1 MNLVDGIHVSPR
13 PRTGQGVLVQL
24 ADWVRREG
32 QVISE
37 EFLRVDGFLNHRIAP
52 AFVEAAAIQVC
63 ARFVDERV
71 TLVLTAEAAG
81 NVIAYEISRRLGA
94 RAIYAKKGKATTT
107 AHPIVRDLRS
117 PTKGT
122 RTQIAVSR
130 DYLTSGERVL
140 IVDDFLY
147 RGTTSAAL
155 ADMVVETG
163 ATLVGFAF
171 IIEKGFA
178 EGREVLVRFSVPVES
193 LLCVE
198 WMDPVAGSIT
208 FSEPSESAG
217 AGG

>member
-1 MNLVDGIHVSPR
+1 MNLVDGIHVSLR

-117 PTKGT
+117 RGISILITDHQVRETLQITDRSYVISKG
-122 RTQIAVSR
+122 Q
-130 DYLTSGERVL
+130 VL
-140 IVDDFLY
+140 CH
-147 RGTTSAAL
+147 GTPQE
-155 ADMVVETG
+155 VVNH
-163 ATLVGFAF
+163 
-171 IIEKGFA
+171 A
-178 EGREVLVRFSVPVES
+178 EARAKYFGDGIDLGTDGPPPPHGP
-193 LLCVE
+193 
-198 WMDPVAGSIT
+198 W
-208 FSEPSESAG
+208 SESPPA
-217 AGG
+217 AAPRRPRRRETDLD

>member
-1 MNLVDGIHVSPR
+1 L
-13 PRTGQGVLVQL
+13 QL

-32 QVISE
+32 HVLSD

-52 AFVEAAAIQVC
+52 DFIEEAGRQAAD
-63 ARFVDERV
+63 RFADVGV

-81 NVIAYEISRRLGA
+81 NVVAYEIARQLDA
-94 RAIYAKKGKATTT
+94 RAVYAKKGKAATMVR
-107 AHPIVRDLRS
+107 PIVRSLRS

-122 RTQIAVSR
+122 VTELAVSL
-130 DYLTSGERVL
+130 DYLQAGERVL

-155 ADMVVETG
+155 AEMAIEAG

-171 IIEKGFA
+171 LIEKGFA
-178 EGREVLVRFSVPVES
+178 GGRRALSEFDVPIES

-198 WMDPVAGSIT
+198 RMDPVAGTIT
-208 FSEPSESAG
+208 F
-217 AGG
+217 AGGSGPVPVDGERDGR